1 MTKDHLNKVRAAI
14 IALDRAAN
22 RLPIVERSDRLLHT
36 ELQDAADGLV
46 EVREEIQVRLEAE
59 ENANRL
65 FTRGI

>member
-22 RLPIVERSDRLLHT
+22 RLPIVER

-46 EVREEIQVRLEAE
+46 EVREEIAVRLDAE
-59 ENANRL
+59 ENFKKAVSR
-65 FTRGI
+65 

>member
-46 EVREEIQVRLEAE
+46 EVREDISVLLEIK
-59 ENANRL
+59 ENMRKAMAR
-65 FTRGI
+65 

>member
-46 EVREEIQVRLEAE
+46 EVREDISVLLEIK
-59 ENANRL
+59 ENMRKAM
-65 FTRGI
+65 TR

>member
-1 MTKDHLNKVRAAI
+1 MTKDHLNKVRTAI

-46 EVREEIQVRLEAE
+46 EVREEISARLQAE
-59 ENANRL
+59 ENLKKAVSR
-65 FTRGI
+65 

>member
-22 RLPIVERSDRLLHT
+22 RLPIVERPDRLLHT

-46 EVREEIQVRLEAE
+46 EVREEIQVRLEVA

>member
-22 RLPIVERSDRLLHT
+22 RLPIMERPDRLLHT

-46 EVREEIQVRLEAE
+46 EVREEIQVRLLAE
-59 ENANRL
+59 ENLRKAVAR
-65 FTRGI
+65 